1 MWRHVLLGMPVLGLG
16 LFFVLPFTSAL
27 AIYLV
32 IVLVSFWLYYKI
44 MESMHVPVITGP
56 VITGALTNR
65 IVDTDAEGAVH
76 WRGEWW
82 TAAPRLPNQRVRI
95 VALRGL
101 CLVVQPYPEAKP
113 PKSADA

>member
-1 MWRHVLLGMPVLGLG
+1 MWCHVLLGMPVLGLG

-27 AIYLV
+27 TIYLI

-44 MESMHVPVITGP
+44 MESMHTPVF
-56 VITGALTNR
+56 TGAEALINR